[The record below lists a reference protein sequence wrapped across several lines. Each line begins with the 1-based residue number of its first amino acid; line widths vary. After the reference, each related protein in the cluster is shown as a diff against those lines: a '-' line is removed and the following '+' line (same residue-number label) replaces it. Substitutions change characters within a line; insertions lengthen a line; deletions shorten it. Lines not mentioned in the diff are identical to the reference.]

1 MESETS
7 NFNVVRASSG
17 DPRSTYAGDL
27 VGHIQYR
34 SAKPI
39 NSYQHWSIASIDTV
53 VDIIETKIRQ
63 EDDLGRFLQNV
74 RDKLH
79 EAELY
84 EPLNNMFRTIEGAVA
99 KETQYKRS
107 QFRQLVEMSDHV
119 PDAEDMSFPASKPD
133 FALAEV
139 PPTLEPLTPVVD
151 VRTVKWRQIC
161 GFIEVKPKFEEGP
174 NPKSKA
180 VRTIVS
186 QGANYARLILAAR
199 PFQLYVLCVFIYGP
213 KFSLGW
219 YDRRGVLISND
230 YDINGNLDILIRV
243 ILQLTTHMTSSQLG
257 HDKTACLLEGHS
269 YYQGHYP
276 SFLVSMGGYGN
287 TAPQWKTD
295 GAPIWSSL
303 SLLGRGTATWRA
315 VSLKDGQKVVLK
327 TLWRSRTRQSET
339 EIYRHIKPGSR
350 GVSKLCVG
358 DDVRFIVS
366 KETNVPV
373 TVGWLR
379 SSTLNDDSGVRDD
392 PVLHRLAMSTVGRP
406 LWEAQTS
413 EDLPI
418 AVLIAM
424 FLGHEIL
431 VNQGILHRD
440 MSPGNLYVGEPDCPE
455 GWEGFVADLEFAS
468 VTQPITT
475 AEPIERLPE
484 KGQLNKR
491 YDFQEYTVE
500 SSSKPPGAEITG
512 TALFM
517 ASELLE
523 KMLSSRANEKSNNE
537 VHSAEIK
544 RGVHHDLES
553 FILVLFYAAIRR
565 GLESKVWRQHPEL
578 HRINHL
584 YRQMFGGHTIEEIT
598 SGRSALVHPIPQY
611 LFLALDPPM
620 RQLLY
625 GCRILLQRQYSTA
638 FNDPFETEVDEEL
651 QASSERKPE
660 QIITYENL
668 YSVYRVATRNLSAT
682 K

>member
-1 MESETS
+1 MSSQYTPVKPHAGS
-7 NFNVVRASSG
+7 IQNFNVVRASSG
-17 DPRSTYAGDL
+17 DL
-27 VGHIQYR
+27 VGHIEYR

-39 NSYQHWSIASIDTV
+39 NSYQHWSIASIDTIV
-53 VDIIETKIRQ
+53 NTIETKIRQ
-63 EDDLGRFLQNV
+63 EDDLARFLQNV
-74 RDKLH
+74 RDELH

-84 EPLNNMFRTIEGAVA
+84 EPLNNIFRMIEGAVA
-99 KETQYKRS
+99 RETRYKRS

-119 PDAEDMSFPASKPD
+119 PDAEDMSFPVSKPD

-139 PPTLEPLTPVVD
+139 PQTLEPLTPVVD
-151 VRTVKWRQIC
+151 VRTIKWRQIC

-174 NPKSKA
+174 NLKSKA

-219 YDRRGVLISND
+219 YDRRGVIISDD
-230 YDINGNLDILIRV
+230 YDINGHLDILIRV
-243 ILQLTTHMTSSQLG
+243 VLQLTTHMTSSQLG

-269 YYQGHYP
+269 QHGRIRK
-276 SFLVSMGGYGN
+276 
-287 TAPQWKTD
+287 PQWNTD

-339 EIYRHIKPGSR
+339 EIYHHIKPGSR

-379 SSTLNDDSGVRDD
+379 SSTLNDDSGARDD
-392 PVLHRLAMSTVGRP
+392 PVLHCLAMSTVGRP

-413 EDLPI
+413 EEFILGSH
-418 AVLIAM
+418 AALK
-424 FLGHEIL
+424 GHEIL
-431 VNQGILHRD
+431 VNHGILHRD
-440 MSPGNLYVGEPDCPE
+440 MSPGNLYVGEPGCPE
-455 GWEGFVADLEFAS
+455 GSEGFVADLEFAS

-491 YDFQEYTVE
+491 YDLQEYTVE
-500 SSSKPPGAEITG
+500 SSSKPPDAEITG

-523 KMLSSRANEKSNNE
+523 KMLSSRANEKSKIE
-537 VHSAEIK
+537 IHSAEIK
-544 RGVHHDLES
+544 RDVHHDLES

-565 GLESKVWRQHPEL
+565 GLESKVWRQHPEFHRISHL
-578 HRINHL
+578 HRQL
-584 YRQMFGGHTIEEIT
+584 FGGHTIEEIA

-660 QIITYENL
+660 QIMTYENL
-668 YSVYRVATRNLSAT
+668 YSVYRVATRNLST
-682 K
+682 MK